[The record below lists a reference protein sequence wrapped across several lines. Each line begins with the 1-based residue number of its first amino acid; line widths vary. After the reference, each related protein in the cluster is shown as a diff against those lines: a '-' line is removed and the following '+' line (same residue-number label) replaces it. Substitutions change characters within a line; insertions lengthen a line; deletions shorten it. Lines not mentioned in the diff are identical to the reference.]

1 MIFHLESYEI
11 RTKYIYTHTHTYFI
25 VLYCMF
31 KYHYNLAVPDSWS
44 MGVTYEMMC
53 D

>member
-1 MIFHLESYEI
+1 MIFHLESYEGGQN
-11 RTKYIYTHTHTYFI
+11 TYTHTHTHFI